1 MSKKILQPIASLF
14 ALHAFLLSGTAAL
27 ALAEPRRSSTGPS
40 ICTEGGTAGS
50 PDGTHAAALG
60 DVSALS
66 PPGMKMVMTQVEVT
80 TEAPTPEGVE
90 GFVRRISQREVET
103 SAGTF
108 GDPSRFLQTLAGV
121 GMDNDQ
127 RNDFLVRG
135 GNPSENGFV
144 IDNIEIPSINQLALS
159 DTTGGFVSMLDGA
172 AVQSITLHTSAYD
185 SHFEQRLSSIVEV
198 STRPEHGAETRTTTE
213 AGLAGAGSS
222 WARPLGER
230 GSLFVSAR
238 QGVLQYLTNDIGL
251 NGVPHYRNAFVRADG
266 RWNERNSWWGISLTG
281 VDSMDIQPSATDVAE
296 TNPYDVHYS
305 GWRNTTGVN
314 WQHEFSARSFGV
326 ASVAYA
332 QQSQRIAEDAQL
344 LEGSVVYDERTT
356 DRISTVKYDW
366 TRQLGARTT
375 LTAGGR
381 GALDQID
388 YRVAQP
394 QGLQNPYSSD
404 AEPLNASGMA
414 RNFAS
419 FSSAGYIQASIQ
431 LPKHATLVLGE
442 RAMQWA
448 LGGHAGTTG
457 KALLTVPVAGH
468 AVYAGY
474 AEYLQMPATL
484 FLLSFNNARTL
495 GPIASRQFTTG
506 VHLVQTTRAKVVL
519 EAYEKRY
526 ANYPVAAGLPQLS
539 LANVADTFGQAFLL
553 FPMIS
558 KGTGVARGV
567 ELTVASKPARS
578 LNLTGTLV
586 YARSWYAALDGVL
599 RRGNYDVPLSA
610 SLAGVWSMR
619 HGMALS
625 ARYAAT
631 SGKPYTPDNL
641 PVSIEQ
647 NRDVYDLSRINS
659 VRSSAYRRLDF
670 RFEQGLRLGTGVMT
684 WHAGLNN
691 ALGNDNF
698 YAMQWEPRLDNGTQ
712 ARESQL
718 PRFPDGGVKYS
729 F

>member
-1 MSKKILQPIASLF
+1 MSMRFVTPVVTAIA
-14 ALHAFLLSGTAAL
+14 LSGSFLSGSSAYAVE
-27 ALAEPRRSSTGPS
+27 EPRHSATGPDTS
-40 ICTEGGTAGS
+40 LVTTPALRPSTLATATL
-50 PDGTHAAALG
+50 PPAAG
-60 DVSALS
+60 VT
-66 PPGMKMVMTQVEVT
+66 PVITRVEVT
-80 TEAPTPEGVE
+80 SEATPPEAGE
-90 GFVRRISQREVET
+90 GFVRRITQQDVES

-121 GMDNDQ
+121 NLDNDQ

-135 GNPSENGFV
+135 GNPAENGFV

-172 AVQSITLHTSAYD
+172 AVQSMVLHTSAYD
-185 SHFEQRLSSIVEV
+185 SRFEQRLSSIVEI
-198 STRPEHGAETRTTTE
+198 STRPEHEVVSRTTTE
-213 AGLAGAGSS
+213 VGLAGAGSS

-230 GSLFVSAR
+230 GSLFFSAR

-266 RWNERNSWWGISLTG
+266 RWNEHNSWWGISLTG
-281 VDSMDIQPSATDVAE
+281 IDSIEIRPSATDSEE

-305 GWRNTTGVN
+305 GWRNTTGLN
-314 WQHEFSARSFGV
+314 WQHEFSAKSFGV

-332 QQSQRIAEDAQL
+332 QQAQKIAENAQL
-344 LEGSVVYDERTT
+344 LESAVVYDEQTV
-356 DRISTVKYDW
+356 DRISTVKYDF
-366 TRQLGARTT
+366 THQLGAHTT

-381 GALDQID
+381 SSLDQID
-388 YRVAQP
+388 YKVAQP
-394 QGLQNPYSSD
+394 LGLQNPYSVE
-404 AEPLNASGMA
+404 AAPLNATGLA

-419 FSSAGYIQASIQ
+419 FSSAAYVQASIQ
-431 LPKHATLVLGE
+431 LPKRATLVLGE
-442 RAMQWA
+442 RVMQWA

-457 KALLTVPVAGH
+457 KVLLTVPVAGH

-484 FLLSFNNARTL
+484 FLLSFDNARTL
-495 GPIASRQFTTG
+495 GPIASKQFTTG
-506 VHLVQTTRAKVVL
+506 IHLVQTTRAKVVV

-553 FPMIS
+553 FPMVG

-567 ELTVASKPARS
+567 ELTVATQPVRS
-578 LNLTGTLV
+578 LNMTGTLV

-610 SLAGVWSMR
+610 SVAGVWSMR

-641 PVSIEQ
+641 PESIAQ
-647 NRDVYDLSRINS
+647 NRDVFDLNRING
-659 VRSSAYRRLDF
+659 VRSNGYRRLDF
-670 RFEQGLRLGTGVMT
+670 RFEQARRMGRGVMT
-684 WHAGLNN
+684 WHAGLEN

-698 YAMQWEPRLDNGTQ
+698 YALAWQPRLDDGTQ
-712 ARESQL
+712 SRQSQL
-718 PRFPDGGVKYS
+718 PRFPDGGIKYS